1 MLYWRK
7 FIFCLFGLFLIE
19 RKSIL
24 FFRLYNWEEVFKFD
38 EFVRRLIEG
47 EGFSKF
53 VFQKCGLGFNVI
65 RELVMLYEGKEEE
78 REGFL
83 CNGL

>member
-53 VFQKCGLGFNVI
+53 VF
-65 RELVMLYEGKEEE
+65 
-78 REGFL
+78 
-83 CNGL
+83 